1 MNTYL
6 FVSDRGPVAFVEG
19 TDNTLNDLQ
28 RLVDGFVE
36 VQVTQHGED
45 AWFNE
50 EGTFRKNFFQN
61 NVASFEVGIPLVG
74 PVVFTRSNELGETT
88 GLTDAD
94 IRRWAELLEMDEN
107 EGTWFDTDDH
117 HVSPHHG
124 HSLRPWTMPIEPV
137 SVDYVIDMMKDLD
150 EALAR
155 LSS

>member
-1 MNTYL
+1 MEGHPVMNTYL

-28 RLVDGFVE
+28 RLVDGLVE
-36 VQVTQHGED
+36 VQVTPHGED

-50 EGTFRKNFFQN
+50 EGTFRNNFFPN
-61 NVASFEVGIPLVG
+61 YVASFEVGIALVG

-94 IRRWAELLEMDEN
+94 IRRWIELLEMDEN

-117 HVSPHHG
+117 
-124 HSLRPWTMPIEPV
+124 PWTMPIEPV
-137 SVDYVIDMMKDLD
+137 SIDYVIDMMKDLD
-150 EALAR
+150 EATT
-155 LSS
+155 SSIQLTFD

>member
-107 EGTWFDTDDH
+107 EGTWFESDEDQ
-117 HVSPHHG
+117 
-124 HSLRPWTMPIEPV
+124 PWTMPIEPV
-137 SVDYVIDMMKDLD
+137 SIDYVVKMMEDLD
-150 EALAR
+150 AALAAAIAG
-155 LSS
+155 

>member
-6 FVSDRGPVAFVEG
+6 FVSDRGPIAFVEG

-28 RLVDGFVE
+28 RLVDGYVE

-88 GLTDAD
+88 GLTDED

-107 EGTWFDTDDH
+107 EGTWFESDLLIEP
-117 HVSPHHG
+117 VSFE
-124 HSLRPWTMPIEPV
+124 PWTMPMEPV

-155 LSS
+155 AIIAG

>member
-50 EGTFRKNFFQN
+50 EGTFRNNFFQN

-107 EGTWFDTDDH
+107 EGTWFESDEDQ
-117 HVSPHHG
+117 
-124 HSLRPWTMPIEPV
+124 PWTMPIEPV
-137 SVDYVIDMMKDLD
+137 SIDYVVKMMEDLD
-150 EALAR
+150 AALAAAIAG
-155 LSS
+155 

>member
-19 TDNTLNDLQ
+19 TDNTLTDLQ

-36 VQVTQHGED
+36 VRVTPHGED

-50 EGTFRKNFFQN
+50 EGTFRNNFFPN
-61 NVASFEVGIPLVG
+61 HVASFEVGIPLVG

-94 IRRWAELLEMDEN
+94 IRRWIGLLEMDEN
-107 EGTWFDTDDH
+107 EGTWFDTDD
-117 HVSPHHG
+117 
-124 HSLRPWTMPIEPV
+124 RPWTMPIEPV
-137 SVDYVIDMMKDLD
+137 SIDYVIDMMKDLD
-150 EALAR
+150 EAMAR